1 MLSSHDAMPCG
12 RLRVVGTR
20 ACCCPAAVLA
30 YLTTP
35 PFASCFNGRVIV
47 KDSRASSREG
57 GMDAIWSFMG
67 LSCCRQVREPKGRS
81 FRYAGES
88 DDAGEQAGSAPGPTV
103 TYAGGEPTAAKAF
116 ESSRPMAGVGVV
128 FLCTADGA
136 LAVRRRCPV
145 HPPLLP

>member
-12 RLRVVGTR
+12 RLQVVGTR
-20 ACCCPAAVLA
+20 LLLPSCSTGISDYAPLC
-30 YLTTP
+30 
-35 PFASCFNGRVIV
+35 CFNGRVIV

-116 ESSRPMAGVGVV
+116 ESSRPMAGVVV